1 MSRKRIGRPSKLTP
15 EVKKRL
21 IDAIKAG
28 NYIEPACRFAGIAPA
43 TFYRWMERGAR
54 ASSGEFREFWEELT
68 RAEAEAEA
76 RMVAQWQAQIPQD
89 WRAARDFLAR
99 RFPERWASKD
109 KIDLE
114 HSGEVMQ
121 RHDTSRIT
129 EQLAKDRDFLKAIQ
143 RAYESREEGDLLSG
157 DA

>member
-1 MSRKRIGRPSKLTP
+1 
-15 EVKKRL
+15 
-21 IDAIKAG
+21 
-28 NYIEPACRFAGIAPA
+28 
-43 TFYRWMERGAR
+43 MERGAR

-129 EQLAKDRDFLKAIQ
+129 EQLAKDRDFLEAIQ

>member
-99 RFPERWASKD
+99 KLKGSARSLMTSSCGGRFRS
-109 KIDLE
+109 
-114 HSGEVMQ
+114 SGRGSVI
-121 RHDTSRIT
+121 RCLPFS
-129 EQLAKDRDFLKAIQ
+129 
-143 RAYESREEGDLLSG
+143 
-157 DA
+157 

>member
-1 MSRKRIGRPSKLTP
+1 MAKSKGRPSKLTP
-15 EVKKRL
+15 ETRKRL
-21 IDAIKAG
+21 FDAIKAG
-28 NYIEPACRFAGIAPA
+28 CYYDVACRYAGISYA
-43 TFYRWMERGAR
+43 TFRNWINKGEK
-54 ASSGEFREFWEELT
+54 SKSGEFFDFLEALKQ
-68 RAEAEAEA
+68 AEAEAEV
-76 RMVAQWQAQIPQD
+76 RMVMLWQSKMPED
-89 WRAARDFLAR
+89 WKAARDFLAR
-99 RFPERWASKD
+99 RYPERWAQKD

-129 EQLAKDRDFLKAIQ
+129 EQLAKDRDFLEAIQ

>member
-21 IDAIKAG
+21 IDAVKAG
-28 NYIEPACRFAGIAPA
+28 NYFEAACRFAGISLS
-43 TFYRWMERGAR
+43 TFYRWIERGQR
-54 ASSGEFREFWEELT
+54 SRSGEFREFWEELT

-129 EQLAKDRDFLKAIQ
+129 EQLAKDRDFLEAIQ